1 MPRSRPHGPADRIR
15 YQHMIDAGH
24 QAAQFIAGRSRT
36 DLDKDPMLSRA
47 LMHAIMEIGE
57 AAARISD
64 EGRCRAPEVPWGQIV
79 AMRHVLVHVYWGVD
93 FDRLWKTVV
102 DELPVLVVQL
112 ETAVVGWP
120 RGGEV

>member
-1 MPRSRPHGPADRIR
+1 M
-15 YQHMIDAGH
+15 
-24 QAAQFIAGRSRT
+24 
-36 DLDKDPMLSRA
+36 DLDKDPMLGRA

-64 EGRCRAPEVPWGQIV
+64 DGRRRAPAVPWGQIV

-102 DELPVLVVQL
+102 DEVPVLLGQL
-112 ETAVVGWP
+112 EAAVAEWP
-120 RGGEV
+120 RGNEV